1 MAVQHGKLV
10 EKITIFLQVILKILV
25 VDPER
30 CDADPDPNP
39 NFTVKYLKTKI
50 AQICTVSLFLY
61 LKITYIN
68 FLIYLFLFYLI

>member
-30 CDADPDPNP
+30 CDADPDPN
-39 NFTVKYLKTKI
+39 FMVKYLKTKI
-50 AQICTVSLFLY
+50 AQICTVSLFSVF
-61 LKITYIN
+61 KN
-68 FLIYLFLFYLI
+68 HVH

>member
-30 CDADPDPNP
+30 CDADPDP